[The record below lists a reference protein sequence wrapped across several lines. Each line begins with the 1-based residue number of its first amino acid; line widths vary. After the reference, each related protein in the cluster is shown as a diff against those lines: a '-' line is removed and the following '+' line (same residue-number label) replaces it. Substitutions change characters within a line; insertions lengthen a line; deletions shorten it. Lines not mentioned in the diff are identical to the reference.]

1 MNPSATTAATKTSLD
16 PITLEVIRNKLDGI
30 ASEMETTLFKSAFSP
45 IVKEGL
51 DASAALFDADG
62 TMLAQACAVPIHLAT
77 LMPALAEV
85 IKTFPPDTMQAGDIY
100 MLNDPYCGG
109 THLPDVAIIMP
120 IIVRDRLLA
129 FSACMTHHQDLGGM
143 RAGSVPTDATEI
155 FQEGLRIPPVR
166 WCRAGEFDPTLT
178 AILRLNVRIPD
189 TFMGDLHAQVAACK
203 VGTLRLG
210 ALAQKYGD
218 NFLTVAFGE
227 LLDRSE
233 MMTREALR
241 QIPAGTYRAV
251 DYLDNDGIDLDRRI
265 RIEVAA
271 TVGDG
276 EILFDLTGSNEQ
288 VRGPLNCVP
297 SGSLAAA
304 CFAVRALTDP
314 SIPTNGGCFRPIR
327 LNLPEGSIVNPK
339 SPAPVNSR
347 TATIKR
353 ITSCMLATLTE
364 VLPDKVPAESGGEL
378 LVLAFGG
385 AYHPPRPSGR
395 PTRALQTPS
404 PMESA
409 AWSPSARPHPRSAQ
423 PPERAPRARL
433 TGPARPR
440 HGSRLRLHSRRRRRT
455 GDVSVPELADRP
467 PALRGFADEPDLD
480 LAVSSIGR
488 RIVRNV
494 GQRVTVDAELPVHP
508 LVKGAQVLDIDVG
521 IFPEKAVPTGDVGQR
536 FHSGTETGC
545 K

>member
-1 MNPSATTAATKTSLD
+1 
-16 PITLEVIRNKLDGI
+16 
-30 ASEMETTLFKSAFSP
+30 
-45 IVKEGL
+45 
-51 DASAALFDADG
+51 
-62 TMLAQACAVPIHLAT
+62 
-77 LMPALAEV
+77 
-85 IKTFPPDTMQAGDIY
+85 
-100 MLNDPYCGG
+100 
-109 THLPDVAIIMP
+109 
-120 IIVRDRLLA
+120 
-129 FSACMTHHQDLGGM
+129 
-143 RAGSVPTDATEI
+143 
-155 FQEGLRIPPVR
+155 
-166 WCRAGEFDPTLT
+166 
-178 AILRLNVRIPD
+178 
-189 TFMGDLHAQVAACK
+189 MGDLHAQVAACK

-276 EILFDLTGSNEQ
+276 EILFDLTGSSEQ

-385 AYHPPRPSGR
+385 RRAGSGETFVTGELIASGSGAGR
-395 PTRALQTPS
+395 GFDGVDVIETDATNCMNLPAEA
-404 PMESA
+404 MELD
-409 AWSPSARPHPRSAQ
+409 
-423 PPERAPRARL
+423 APIRVHR
-433 TGPARPR
+433 
-440 HGSRLRLHSRRRRRT
+440 
-455 GDVSVPELADRP
+455 V
-467 PALRGFADEPDLD
+467 ALRGDSGGAGQFRGGLGIIKEFEILQDGVSFSHRGERHFVAAAGRNGGGDGALAHSLIRRAD
-480 LAVSSIGR
+480 GR
-488 RIVRNV
+488 EEVIPSKMVTQLNKGDRVIVTTAGGGGYGSPAER
-494 GQRVTVDAELPVHP
+494 DADALSED
-508 LVKGAQVLDIDVG
+508 VLNDKIS
-521 IFPEKAVPTGDVGQR
+521 P
-536 FHSGTETGC
+536 
-545 K
+545 